1 MTDPV
6 DLPPAAALG
15 RAVALRRTALGM
27 KRKDLA
33 EASELSYPY
42 ISEIENGAKEPSAKA
57 LRRIAD
63 ALDLS
68 ERELVTLRDQF
79 DDEPP
84 VAAGEVHA
92 AVAREMMAIVSPT
105 ESEPSARPDRE
116 PEIGPTIRRIV
127 REELALWEETRLPRL
142 VEQILRRRSEGEE
155 S

>member
-1 MTDPV
+1 MEPA

-33 EASELSYPY
+33 EAAELSYPY

-63 ALDLS
+63 ALGLT
-68 ERELVTLRDQF
+68 ERDLVTLRDRF
-79 DDEPP
+79 DDDQGQEQ
-84 VAAGEVHA
+84 VDGGAS
-92 AVAREMMAIVSPT
+92 VAREVMAIATPA
-105 ESEPSARPDRE
+105 PPDVD
-116 PEIGPTIRRIV
+116 PDVGPLIRRIV
-127 REELALWEETRLPRL
+127 REELALWEDTRLPGVIDAIIRHRL
-142 VEQILRRRSEGEE
+142 DGEE